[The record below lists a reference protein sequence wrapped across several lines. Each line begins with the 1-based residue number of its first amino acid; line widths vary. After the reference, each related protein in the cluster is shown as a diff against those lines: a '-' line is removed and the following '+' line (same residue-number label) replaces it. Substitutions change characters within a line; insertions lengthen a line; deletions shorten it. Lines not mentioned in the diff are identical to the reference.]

1 MYCGHPII
9 QFAPYKSLEA
19 MKQYGFKTF
28 DKWWDESYDDEPD
41 DWKRL
46 QMVMDLVLKLSDY
59 DDYSL
64 LQMYKEMINTLQ
76 HNIDI
81 IENYDVKANLYDR
94 IF

>member
-1 MYCGHPII
+1 
-9 QFAPYKSLEA
+9 

-28 DKWWDESYDDEPD
+28 DKWWDESYDEEPD

-46 QMVMDLVLKLSDY
+46 QMIIDVVTTLSFYDKKDLLH
-59 DDYSL
+59 
-64 LQMYKEMINTLQ
+64 MYQDMKETLQ

-81 IENYDVKANLYDR
+81 IENYDVKTNLYDR